1 MIPGHRSFIRSL
13 GAAAVVVIADYL
25 LVLTD
30 CIIAGRVIG
39 EAALGAMNLLM
50 PAFSAVMFFAW
61 LLGSGMSA
69 TYLRAVHKG
78 DGRHAAEIAW
88 QGVVSA
94 CVLALV
100 LGILVRVCG
109 HAYLSFMGP
118 DEEVVGFAVRYGRW
132 YPAILAFQFVGMMLL
147 YLVFVRGGEL
157 VCIKAYAVQL
167 AANLILSY
175 GLCERIGMTG
185 ISLGTALS
193 YLVWMVALAL
203 LLKHEGVGLRFARA
217 RLDLRLI
224 GRSVRGSC
232 AESFVWLFHAVL
244 FFGITKYVLLFWDS
258 DSLAVCAVVF
268 FVIRLTA
275 FFAGIGVA
283 LRSLESGH
291 RNGAPDSSEIGK
303 VFRVGASAAFVTM
316 VLVAAIFFVAPE
328 PVIEIFGIE
337 SSDLVEGSKFAARV
351 TVVGLVLGALASLL
365 PLVWRVKRPH
375 FPEARLNYLQ
385 SYALSRIAEDP
396 SSQMFN
402 LAKLFRLRKGID
414 LERLSASLVAA
425 GEAHGALR
433 TVLCRD
439 ADGEIV
445 QRQELPA
452 GSVHCPVVKRS
463 EADLLADRS
472 ALVKSFKVEGGVLF
486 DATIFDCGERAYLLS
501 NFHHLIC
508 DGYSFPLILADAHR
522 AWDGETLEP
531 DAYYGVLARREE
543 RAAQPIAVAG
553 RNYMRELLKAREF
566 TTLPPPDFR
575 NAPGYGTLEE
585 PLQLP
590 SSFGDFLAA
599 HRATRHHVFLAA
611 AIALRRITGAADVLL
626 DWVFHG
632 RVSKDE
638 LKTVGAF
645 MVDLP
650 LVFDG
655 TEDLTASEVIAFVK
669 RATFNGI
676 KGVNMFR
683 DVTDCN
689 PTGQDRLTFIYQD
702 EWGELMSPGPVRKDG
717 PYAWMIEETI
727 PLQAP
732 QAATENPFNVEIME
746 HSDSTRL
753 FIEYDTGRY
762 SASTVRRYAD
772 LYRESLEWL
781 LCGSDETRG

>member
-1 MIPGHRSFIRSL
+1 MRFNASLVRHL

-30 CIIAGRVIG
+30 CIVAGRVIG
-39 EAALGAMNLLM
+39 EKALGAMNLLM
-50 PAFSAVMFFAW
+50 PAFSMVVFFAW

-69 TYLRAVHKG
+69 TYLRTVRKG
-78 DGRHAAEIAW
+78 DGRHAAEIAG
-88 QGVVSA
+88 QGMVA
-94 CVLALV
+94 AGVLAFA
-100 LGILVRVCG
+100 LGLLVRFCG
-109 HAYLSFMGP
+109 YPYLSFMGP
-118 DEEVVGFAVRYGRW
+118 DEEIVDFAVQYGRC
-132 YPAILAFQFVGMMLL
+132 YPVILTFQSVGMMLL
-147 YLVFVRGGEL
+147 YLVIVRGGEL
-157 VCIKAYAVQL
+157 VCMKAYAVQL
-167 AANLILSY
+167 VANLILSY

-185 ISLGTALS
+185 IALGTALS
-193 YLVWMVALAL
+193 YLVWGAAMVV
-203 LLKHEGVGLRFARA
+203 LLKRSDIGLQFIRT
-217 RLDLRLI
+217 RLDFRLI
-224 GRSVRGSC
+224 VRSVRGC
-232 AESFVWLFHAVL
+232 FGEAFVWLFHAVL

-258 DSLAVCAVVF
+258 ESLAVCAVVF

-275 FFAGIGVA
+275 FFAGVGVA
-283 LRSLESGH
+283 MRTLESAH
-291 RNGAPDSSEIGK
+291 WNGASDSSEIGK
-303 VFRVGASAAFVTM
+303 VFRISASAAFVTT
-316 VLVAAIFFVAPE
+316 VLAAAIFFIAPE
-328 PVIEIFGIE
+328 PVIGLFGIE
-337 SSDLVEGSKFAARV
+337 SSELVEGSKFASRV
-351 TVVGLVLGALASLL
+351 TVVGLVLGALASFL
-365 PLVWRVKRPH
+365 PLAWRVRQPH

-385 SYALSRIAEDP
+385 SYILSRIAEDP

-414 LERLSASLVAA
+414 LERLSAALVAA

-433 TVLCRD
+433 TVLRRD

-445 QRQELPA
+445 QRQELSA
-452 GSVHCPVVKRS
+452 GSVRCPVVKRS

-472 ALVKSFKVEGGVLF
+472 ALVKSFELEGGGLF
-486 DATIFDCGERAYLLS
+486 DAAIFDCGERAYLLS

-508 DGYSFPLILADAHR
+508 DGYSFPLILADAHK
-522 AWDGETLEP
+522 AWDGEALEP

-553 RNYMRELLKAREF
+553 RNYIRELLKVRKF
-566 TTLPPPDFR
+566 MTLPPMDFC

-585 PLQLP
+585 PLHLP
-590 SSFGDFLAA
+590 ATFADFLAA
-599 HRATRHHVFLAA
+599 HRATRHHVFLSAA

-655 TEDLTASEVIAFVK
+655 TEDLTASEVIAIVK

-676 KGVNMFR
+676 KGVNIFR
-683 DVTDCN
+683 DVADCN

-727 PLQAP
+727 PLQA
-732 QAATENPFNVEIME
+732 QRAATENPFNVEIME
-746 HSDSTRL
+746 HCDSTRL

-762 SASTVRRYAD
+762 SAATVRRYAD

-781 LCGSDETRG
+781 LR

>member
-1 MIPGHRSFIRSL
+1 MFLGHLRFIRSL

-30 CIIAGRVIG
+30 CIVAGRVIG

-50 PAFSAVMFFAW
+50 PAFSVVMFFAW
-61 LLGSGMSA
+61 LLGSGVSV
-69 TYLRAVHKG
+69 TYLRVLRKG

-88 QGVVSA
+88 QGMAAA
-94 CVLALV
+94 CVLALI
-100 LGILVRVCG
+100 LGLLVRVCG
-109 HAYLSFMGP
+109 HPYLSFMGP
-118 DEEVVGFAVRYGRW
+118 DEEVVGYAVRYGRW
-132 YPAILAFQFVGMMLL
+132 YPAISAFQAIGMMLL

-167 AANLILSY
+167 VANLILSY

-193 YLVWMVALAL
+193 YLVWMAAMVV
-203 LLKHEGVGLRFARA
+203 LLKREDVGLRFVRA
-217 RLDLRLI
+217 RLDPRLI
-224 GRSVRGSC
+224 ARSVRGC
-232 AESFVWLFHAVL
+232 FAESLVWLFHAVI
-244 FFGITKYVLLFWDS
+244 FFGIAKYVLLFWDS
-258 DSLAVCAVVF
+258 ESLAVCAVVF
-268 FVIRLTA
+268 FIIRLMV
-275 FFAGIGVA
+275 FFAGVGVA
-283 LRSLESGH
+283 MRSLESAY
-291 RNGAPDSSEIGK
+291 RTGAPDSSEIDK
-303 VFRVGASAAFVTM
+303 VFRIGASVAFVTT
-316 VLVAAIFFVAPE
+316 VLAAAIFFVAPE
-328 PVIEIFGIE
+328 PVIGLFGIE
-337 SSDLVEGSKFAARV
+337 LSDLVDGSKFAARV
-351 TVVGLVLGALASLL
+351 TVVGLVLGALASFL
-365 PLVWRVKRPH
+365 PLAWRVKRPH

-385 SYALSRIAEDP
+385 SYILSRIAEDP

-414 LERLSASLVAA
+414 LERLSAALVAA
-425 GEAHGALR
+425 GEAHGTLR
-433 TVLCRD
+433 TVLRHD

-452 GSVHCPVVKRS
+452 GSVRCPIVKMS

-472 ALVKSFKVEGGVLF
+472 ALVKSFEVEGGVLF
-486 DATIFDCGERAYLLS
+486 DATIFDCGEQAYLLS

-522 AWDGETLEP
+522 AWDGEALEP

-543 RAAQPIAVAG
+543 RSAQPIAVAG
-553 RNYMRELLKAREF
+553 RNYMRELLKVREF
-566 TTLPPPDFR
+566 MTLPPSDFR

-585 PLQLP
+585 PLALP
-590 SSFGDFLAA
+590 SSFGGFLAA

-611 AIALRRITGAADVLL
+611 AAIALRRITGSDDILL

-650 LVFDG
+650 LVFDS
-655 TEDLTASEVIAFVK
+655 TEDLTATEVIALVK

-676 KGVNMFR
+676 KGVNIFR
-683 DVTDCN
+683 DVADCN

-727 PLQAP
+727 PLLAP

-781 LCGSDETRG
+781 LN

>member
-1 MIPGHRSFIRSL
+1 MISSHRSFIRSL

-50 PAFSAVMFFAW
+50 PAFSVVMFFAW

-69 TYLRAVHKG
+69 TYLRAVRKG
-78 DGRHAAEIAW
+78 EGRHAAEIAW
-88 QGVVSA
+88 QGIVAA
-94 CVLALV
+94 CVLAFV
-100 LGILVRVCG
+100 LGLLVWACG

-118 DEEVVGFAVRYGRW
+118 GEDVAGFAVRYGRL
-132 YPAILAFQFVGMMLL
+132 YPLISVFQTVGMMLL

-175 GLCERIGMTG
+175 GLCERIGIVG
-185 ISLGTALS
+185 ISLGTLLS
-193 YLVWMVALAL
+193 YLVWMVTLAV
-203 LLKHEGVGLRFARA
+203 LLKREGVGLQFVRA
-217 RLDLRLI
+217 RPDLRLI
-224 GRSVRGSC
+224 ARSVRGSF

-244 FFGITKYVLLFWDS
+244 FFGITKYVLFFWDS
-258 DSLAVCAVVF
+258 ESLPVCAVVF
-268 FVIRLTA
+268 FVVRLTA
-275 FFAGIGVA
+275 FFAGIWIA
-283 LRSLESGH
+283 MRSVEPGR
-291 RNGAPDSSEIGK
+291 RNGTPDSSEIDK
-303 VFRVGASAAFVTM
+303 VFRIGASAAFMTM
-316 VLVAAIFFVAPE
+316 VLAAAIFVVAPE
-328 PVIEIFGIE
+328 PVIGLFGIE

-351 TVVGLVLGALASLL
+351 TVAGLVLGALVSFL
-365 PLVWRVKRPH
+365 PLAWRVKRSR

-385 SYALSRIAEDP
+385 SYVLSRIAEDP

-414 LERLSASLVAA
+414 LGRLSASLVAA
-425 GEAHGALR
+425 GEAHGAMR

-452 GSVHCPVVKRS
+452 GSVRCPVVKTS
-463 EADLLADRS
+463 EADLLSDRS
-472 ALVKSFKVEGGVLF
+472 ALVKAFKVEGGILF

-508 DGYSFPLILADAHR
+508 DGYSFPLILADAHK
-522 AWDGETLEP
+522 AWDGEVLEP

-543 RAAQPIAVAG
+543 RMAQPIAVAG

-575 NAPGYGTLEE
+575 DASGYGMLEE
-585 PLQLP
+585 PLALP
-590 SSFGDFLAA
+590 PSFGEFLAT
-599 HRATRHHVFLAA
+599 HRATRHHVFLAAA

-632 RVSKDE
+632 RVSKEE

-650 LVFDG
+650 LIFDG
-655 TEDLTASEVIAFVK
+655 TEDLTASEVIALIK

-676 KGVNMFR
+676 KGVSMFR

-717 PYAWMIEETI
+717 PYAWMIEETS
-727 PLQAP
+727 PLQPP

-762 SASTVRRYAD
+762 SASTVRHYAD
-772 LYRESLEWL
+772 LYREALDWL
-781 LCGSDETRG
+781 LN

>member
-1 MIPGHRSFIRSL
+1 MKLNRSFVRHL
-13 GAAAVVVIADYL
+13 GAAAVVVIADYF

-30 CIIAGRVIG
+30 CIVAGRVIG

-50 PAFSAVMFFAW
+50 PAFSVVTFFSW
-61 LLGSGMSA
+61 LLGSGMAA
-69 TYLRAVHKG
+69 TCLRAERKG
-78 DGRHAAEIAW
+78 DGRRAAEIAW
-88 QGVVSA
+88 QGMAAASG
-94 CVLALV
+94 LALA
-100 LGILVRVCG
+100 LGILVWLFGRP
-109 HAYLSFMGP
+109 YLSFMGP
-118 DEEVVGFAVRYGRW
+118 DEEIAGFAVQYGRW
-132 YPAILAFQFVGMMLL
+132 YPAILVFQSVGMMLL

-157 VCIKAYAVQL
+157 VCIKAYAVQV
-167 AANLILSY
+167 AANLVLSY
-175 GLCERIGMTG
+175 GLSERIGMVG

-193 YLVWMVALAL
+193 YLVWGVTIAV
-203 LLKHEGVGLRFARA
+203 LLKREGIRLQFVRA
-217 RLDLRLI
+217 HLDFRLI
-224 GRSVRGSC
+224 VRSVRGSF

-244 FFGITKYVLLFWDS
+244 FFGIAKYVLLFWDS
-258 DSLAVCAVVF
+258 ESLAVCAVVF

-275 FFAGIGVA
+275 FFAGVGVA
-283 LRSLESGH
+283 MRTLESAH
-291 RNGAPDSSEIGK
+291 RYGVSDSSEVKK
-303 VFRVGASAAFVTM
+303 VFRIGASAAFVTT
-316 VLVAAIFFVAPE
+316 VLAAAIFFVAPE
-328 PVIEIFGIE
+328 PVIGLFGIE

-351 TVVGLVLGALASLL
+351 TVVGLVLGALASFM
-365 PLVWRVKRPH
+365 PLAWRVKRPR

-385 SYALSRIAEDP
+385 SYVLSRIAEDP
-396 SSQMFN
+396 TSQMFN

-414 LERLSASLVAA
+414 LGRLSASLVAA

-433 TVLCRD
+433 TLLRRD
-439 ADGEIV
+439 VDGEIV
-445 QRQELPA
+445 QRQELPV
-452 GSVHCPVVKRS
+452 GSVRCPVVKRS

-472 ALVKSFKVEGGVLF
+472 ALVKSFEVEGGCLF

-508 DGYSFPLILADAHR
+508 DGYSFPLILADAHKV
-522 AWDGETLEP
+522 WNGETLEP

-543 RAAQPIAVAG
+543 RAAQPVAVAG
-553 RNYMRELLKAREF
+553 RNFMRELMKAREF

-585 PLQLP
+585 PLVLP
-590 SSFGDFLAA
+590 PSFVEFLAA

-611 AIALRRITGAADVLL
+611 AAIALRQISGATDILL

-655 TEDLTASEVIAFVK
+655 TEDLTASEVIALVK
-669 RATFNGI
+669 RTTFNGI
-676 KGVNMFR
+676 KGVNIFR

-702 EWGELMSPGPVRKDG
+702 EWGELMSPGPVRSDG

-762 SASTVRRYAD
+762 STATVRRYAD

-781 LCGSDETRG
+781 LR

>member
-1 MIPGHRSFIRSL
+1 MISGRYSFIRYLS
-13 GAAAVVVIADYL
+13 AAAVVVIADYL

-30 CIIAGRVIG
+30 CIVVGRVIG

-50 PAFSAVMFFAW
+50 PAFSVVTFFAW

-69 TYLRAVHKG
+69 TYLRAIRKG
-78 DGRHAAEIAW
+78 DGRRAAGIAW
-88 QGVVSA
+88 QGMAAA
-94 CVLALV
+94 CALALV
-100 LGILVRVCG
+100 LILLVRVCG
-109 HAYLSFMGP
+109 RSYLSFMGP
-118 DEEVVGFAVRYGRW
+118 DDEVAGFAVQYGRW
-132 YPAILAFQFVGMMLL
+132 YLATLAFQSVGMMLL

-167 AANLILSY
+167 AANLVLSY
-175 GLCERIGMTG
+175 GLCERIGMVG
-185 ISLGTALS
+185 VSLGTALS
-193 YLVWMVALAL
+193 YLVWGATMAV
-203 LLKHEGVGLRFARA
+203 LLKREDVGLRFVRA
-217 RLDLRLI
+217 HLDPRLI
-224 GRSVRGSC
+224 VRSIRGSF

-244 FFGITKYVLLFWDS
+244 FFGIAKYVLLFWDS
-258 DSLAVCAVVF
+258 ESLAVCAVVF
-268 FVIRLTA
+268 FVIRLTG
-275 FFAGIGVA
+275 FFAGVGVA
-283 LRSLESGH
+283 MRTLESAR
-291 RNGAPDSSEIGK
+291 RNGTQDSTEVDK
-303 VFRVGASAAFVTM
+303 VFRIGASAAFVMT

-328 PVIEIFGIE
+328 PIIGLFGIE

-351 TVVGLVLGALASLL
+351 TVVGLVLGGLVSFL
-365 PLVWRVKRPH
+365 PLVWRVKQSR

-385 SYALSRIAEDP
+385 SYVLSRIAEDP

-402 LAKLFRLRKGID
+402 LAKLFRLRRGID
-414 LERLSASLVAA
+414 LGRLSASLIAA

-433 TVLCRD
+433 TVLRRD

-452 GSVHCPVVKRS
+452 GSVRCPVVKRS

-472 ALVKSFKVEGGVLF
+472 ALVKSFEIEGGGLF

-522 AWDGETLEP
+522 AWGGEALEP

-553 RNYMRELLKAREF
+553 RNYMRELMKAREF

-585 PLQLP
+585 SLVLP
-590 SSFGDFLAA
+590 PSFEDFLTA

-611 AIALRRITGAADVLL
+611 AAIALRRITGAADILL

-655 TEDLTASEVIAFVK
+655 TEDLTASEVIALVK
-669 RATFNGI
+669 RTTFNGI

-683 DVTDCN
+683 DVADCN

-727 PLQAP
+727 PLQPP

-772 LYRESLEWL
+772 LYRGALEWL
-781 LCGSDETRG
+781 LS